1 LPRFPIALVPVLVIA
16 AILAAVGA
24 LGFGTSAGVS
34 KAQVQQEVTEL
45 LDGIPQQGSALG
57 SPQAPVTVWVYADLE
72 CPTVRLFA
80 ENYLPSIIETWV
92 RTGALRIEYRSLQT
106 DTLDEKVFFEQ
117 ERAALSAGRQDRM
130 WNFVLTFALQQGEV
144 RTGYVDAE
152 FLADIATLVPRLDL
166 SRWER
171 EREDARLSTR
181 VARSVYSAH
190 SLGVRSTPSLTIG
203 FTEGVVSRNIDR
215 RSARDEIA
223 ASLGRVVAALK
234 EESREDFPTVQT
246 VGQGLIG
253 GLAPPP

>member
-1 LPRFPIALVPVLVIA
+1 MALVPVFLIA
-16 AILAAVGA
+16 AILAAVGV

-45 LDGIPQQGSALG
+45 LNGIPQQGPALG

-130 WNFVLTFALQQGEV
+130 WNFVLTFARQQGEV
-144 RTGYVDAE
+144 RTGYVNAE
-152 FLADIATLVPRLDL
+152 FLADIAAQVPRLEL

-171 EREDARLSTR
+171 DREDARLSSR
-181 VARSVYSAH
+181 VARSVYVGD
-190 SLGVRSTPSLTIG
+190 SLGVRYTPSLVIG
-203 FTEGVVSRNIDR
+203 FTKGVVNRNIDR
-215 RSARDEIA
+215 RSARDEIE
-223 ASLGRVVAALK
+223 ASLRRLATALS

-253 GLAPPP
+253 VSPIP